1 MKGGS
6 EMSGTTAEANLGV
19 HERDLFEEIVKHK
32 KLYRT
37 IDLNKVISAIQMKF
51 GLECSS
57 YVSKISEL
65 KLEISK
71 LKKDFQ
77 VSQETNE
84 SLKSLNGK
92 LKEQLVEAKEKED
105 AVKKGAAAVSKK
117 LQELMGKSSEN
128 DSFKQD
134 SLAANTLTLEQ
145 EQRHFQEHGT
155 PKRNNEHVSRQSRD
169 DYDIPKT
176 SKDESDKSAAM
187 VTRVEKVEKNIDSPA
202 VKKKI
207 SENVISS
214 PVSSSAVSSIDSS
227 VMTQYNDLA
236 SHYVTNRQA
245 IVKRR
250 EFFKKFSYY
259 TCSNADELLE
269 SSFATPVFSEVES
282 HSFANFLGL
291 RSGQNYVFLPVIK
304 GTYESSWNIVTKAL
318 YDIKGFKKDSYTNL
332 KVEKPA
338 ILSSSWQIISK
349 GSITLID

>member
-1 MKGGS
+1 MATTFNFDIAHNFQLSPSASDFFDTFIKKINNDPKLLGAIRFYIGNVNDASKEKDNVSNMLSCDVGS
-6 EMSGTTAEANLGV
+6 NDMPSKEEKSLQKV
-19 HERDLFEEIVKHK
+19 KDLTDKIKNYEKFHNKEIEKRNDAIRQLDNQRKELEQTIEE
-32 KLYRT
+32 
-37 IDLNKVISAIQMKF
+37 LNDRI
-51 GLECSS
+51 EN
-57 YVSKISEL
+57 
-65 KLEISK
+65 
-71 LKKDFQ
+71 LKKELSNLSNNEFSSSNRNESDNIQ
-77 VSQETNE
+77 VSRFSST
-84 SLKSLNGK
+84 
-92 LKEQLVEAKEKED
+92 
-105 AVKKGAAAVSKK
+105 
-117 LQELMGKSSEN
+117 ELIHQSAKSSNVAE
-128 DSFKQD
+128 
-134 SLAANTLTLEQ
+134 
-145 EQRHFQEHGT
+145 
-155 PKRNNEHVSRQSRD
+155 VSAYSGS
-169 DYDIPKT
+169 T
-176 SKDESDKSAAM
+176 HS
-187 VTRVEKVEKNIDSPA
+187 
-202 VKKKI
+202 
-207 SENVISS
+207 SS